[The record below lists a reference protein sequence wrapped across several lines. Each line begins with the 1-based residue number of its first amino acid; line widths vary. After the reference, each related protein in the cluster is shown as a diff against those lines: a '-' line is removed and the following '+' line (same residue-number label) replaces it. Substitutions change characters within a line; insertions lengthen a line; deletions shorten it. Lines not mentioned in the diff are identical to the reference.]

1 MLPTFESLTVGRVN
15 LLSLL
20 PDVVYC
26 YQLDSSHPAIRD
38 KYEDC
43 ENYYRTNSGT
53 PDVPR
58 VPWRR
63 SLTPHTRCP
72 AGRELHQPLAVHSP
86 SCFLLSLSISAV
98 RHPHK
103 GRPSQSIVMQHH
115 TARPQR
121 PTPPPSRPTAVHS
134 WRTLP
139 KIERSKNRSGSY
151 STLSR
156 PCSRIRLVAQKV
168 SAMRQSPV
176 QPGAGQNGGPMDPS
190 GGWESTLGVSTS
202 MVASCEG
209 VRRR

>member
-72 AGRELHQPLAVHSP
+72 
-86 SCFLLSLSISAV
+86 
-98 RHPHK
+98 
-103 GRPSQSIVMQHH
+103 
-115 TARPQR
+115 
-121 PTPPPSRPTAVHS
+121 
-134 WRTLP
+134 
-139 KIERSKNRSGSY
+139 SY
-151 STLSR
+151 
-156 PCSRIRLVAQKV
+156 
-168 SAMRQSPV
+168 
-176 QPGAGQNGGPMDPS
+176 
-190 GGWESTLGVSTS
+190 
-202 MVASCEG
+202 
-209 VRRR
+209 